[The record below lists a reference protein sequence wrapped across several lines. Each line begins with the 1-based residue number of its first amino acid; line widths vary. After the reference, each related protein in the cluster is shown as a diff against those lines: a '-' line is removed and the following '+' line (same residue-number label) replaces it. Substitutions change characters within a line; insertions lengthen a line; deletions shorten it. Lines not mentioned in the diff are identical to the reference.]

1 MFNSRSKGGKI
12 VKIADELFE
21 MYKGKVS
28 GTEEE
33 LAIITL
39 TILEQFNREDLMQL
53 VEEMDENELKYYI
66 QLCISE
72 TLKMKFSGENKT
84 PLSYDRFVH

>member
-1 MFNSRSKGGKI
+1 M
-12 VKIADELFE
+12 KIADELFE

-72 TLKMKFSGENKT
+72 NLKTKFSDKKKNLFSSNK
-84 PLSYDRFVH
+84 FVH